1 MKTEQTTDTAKPT
14 ERHEEL
20 KEHYLKVARHTYN
33 SMRSYGEYTDMKD
46 FLADQIDVSKEFLY
60 LVQGPWDRILAS
72 LQEVA
77 GYYLINAP
85 EQRVHKQE
93 VNGQMVRLVELL
105 AGLTA
110 HSQWITEQAHYF
122 ERMEAEWREDE

>member
-14 ERHEEL
+14 ERQEEL
-20 KEHYLKVARHTYN
+20 KEYYLEVARHTYE
-33 SMRSYGEYTDMKD
+33 SMRSYGDYTDMKD
-46 FLADQIDVSKEFLY
+46 FLADQIEMSKEFFY
-60 LVQGPWDRILAS
+60 LVQGPWDMMLSS

-93 VNGQMVRLVELL
+93 VNGRMVRLVELL

-110 HSQWITEQAHYF
+110 HTQWITEQAHYF